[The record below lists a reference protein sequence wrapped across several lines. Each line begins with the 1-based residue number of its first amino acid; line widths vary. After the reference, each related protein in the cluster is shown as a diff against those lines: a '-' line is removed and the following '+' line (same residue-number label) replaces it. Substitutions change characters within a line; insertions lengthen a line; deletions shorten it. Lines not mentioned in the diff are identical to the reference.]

1 MPENI
6 MLYIFLGFFLF
17 IGVAYFIRR
26 GKNIFAPVTIV
37 DATVVHK
44 QKVETF
50 SKYSGTGKHVKYA
63 VTFLAKDKRLSFYV
77 SSLSY
82 DGYKVGESATLTYK
96 GDRLIDF
103 S

>member
-1 MPENI
+1 MPENF
-6 MLYIFLGFFLF
+6 MLYIFLAFFLF
-17 IGVAYFIRR
+17 IGIAYAIRK
-26 GKNIFAPVTIV
+26 GKNIFAPVKIV

-44 QKVETF
+44 QKVEVF
-50 SKYSGTGKHVKYA
+50 SKYAGNGKQIKYA
-63 VTFLAKDKRLSFYV
+63 VTFLANDKRLSFYV
-77 SSLSY
+77 SSVSY